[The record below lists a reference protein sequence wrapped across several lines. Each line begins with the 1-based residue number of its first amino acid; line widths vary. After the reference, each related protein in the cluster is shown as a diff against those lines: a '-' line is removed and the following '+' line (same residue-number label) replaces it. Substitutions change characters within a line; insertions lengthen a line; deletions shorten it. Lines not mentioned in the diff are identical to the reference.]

1 MKTNKHIKVGELEI
15 PADYFKLEEE
25 DKKEICSFLLDTI
38 LNILDK
44 ELNPMTER
52 ITVLKFLLESS
63 IITNEK
69 DETYEVA
76 AVLRDI
82 KKIVDE
88 QNN

>member
-15 PADYFKLEEE
+15 PADYFKLKEE

>member
-1 MKTNKHIKVGELEI
+1 MKPNSHIKVGELEI
-15 PADYFKLEEE
+15 PMDYFKLEEE

-52 ITVLKFLLESS
+52 IEVLKVLLESS

-82 KKIVDE
+82 KKLVDE

>member
-82 KKIVDE
+82 KKLVDE

>member
-1 MKTNKHIKVGELEI
+1 MKTNNHIKVGELEI
-15 PADYFKLEEE
+15 PADYFKLDEE
-25 DKKEICSFLLDTI
+25 DKREICAFLLDTI

-44 ELNPMTER
+44 ELNPASEKNE
-52 ITVLKFLLESS
+52 ILNFLLESS
-63 IITNEK
+63 IMTNEM

-82 KKIVDE
+82 KKLLNE

>member
-1 MKTNKHIKVGELEI
+1 MKTNNHIKVGELEI
-15 PADYFKLEEE
+15 PADYFKLDEE

-44 ELNPMTER
+44 ELNPATER
-52 ITVLKFLLESS
+52 IEVLKVLLESS

-82 KKIVDE
+82 KKLVDE
-88 QNN
+88 QND